1 MSAKINKASD
11 ENLRTAL
18 QKLWHLQKQLSLS
31 DSVVEKA
38 AYLYRKSLEKGIVRG
53 RYISTLITTTLYAAC
68 VDDFVSK
75 DLKDIANASNETEY
89 DIVRYYK
96 TLTDNITLDK
106 IHADA
111 IEQYDKTLE
120 INPDEGRIQ
129 YDKAIECSNSENYRD
144 CVSYCDKII
153 EIYPTDTGTW
163 NLRCSACQDLN
174 EFEQVIECCD
184 VLTKINPK
192 SESAWYNKG
201 NAYYDLKNYK
211 KAIKCYDKVTRI
223 NPEYD
228 DVWN

>member
-18 QKLWHLQKQLSLS
+18 QKLLHLQKQLSLS

-38 AYLYRKSLEKGIVRG
+38 AYLYRKSLEKELVHG
-53 RYISTLITTTLYAAC
+53 RFISTWITTTLYAAC

-106 IHADA
+106 IHTDA

-120 INPDEGRIQ
+120 INPDESRILH
-129 YDKAIECSNSENYRD
+129 DKAIECSNSERYRD

-153 EIYPTDTGTW
+153 KIYSADVGTW
-163 NLRCSACQDLN
+163 RLRCSACQDLN
-174 EFEQVIECCD
+174 EFEKVIECCD

-192 SESAWYNKG
+192 SESAWHNKG

-211 KAIKCYDKVTRI
+211 KAIQCYDKVTKI
-223 NPEYD
+223 KPE
-228 DVWN
+228 